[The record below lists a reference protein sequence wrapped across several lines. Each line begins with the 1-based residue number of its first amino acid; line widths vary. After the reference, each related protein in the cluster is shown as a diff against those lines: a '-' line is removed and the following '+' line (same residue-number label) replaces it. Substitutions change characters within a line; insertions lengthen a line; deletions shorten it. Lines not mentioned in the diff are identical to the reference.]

1 MISECYL
8 LRGVNC
14 KSYLYEHKQHRILWN
29 IMMKYSVNFT
39 PHTLWVQ
46 ISPHL
51 QGVTF
56 GFRFDIFIDAILG
69 YRECIFPSNRV
80 IIKHHPLAF
89 SW

>member
-14 KSYLYEHKQHRILWN
+14 KTYLYEHKQHRILWN

-56 GFRFDIFIDAILG
+56 GFRFD
-69 YRECIFPSNRV
+69 V
-80 IIKHHPLAF
+80 F
-89 SW
+89 SSTKYSVTENVFFRPTG